1 MPMPMLDPARCYA
14 SAYVT
19 WAKGHTGGAPIDAR
33 KLTVQLL
40 MR

>member
-1 MPMPMLDPARCYA
+1 MLPMPMSNPGRCYA

-19 WAKGHTGGAPIDAR
+19 WGRYGDGKI
-33 KLTVQLL
+33 TVQLL